1 MQADLGTL
9 KATLLELP
17 ALGQSSASA
26 MYSKLVAKEV
36 APAEHLLKLVQTP
49 EELLEET
56 VAEMDRT
63 GVKIDL
69 GKILELKGLKKAD
82 TERIIEAYNMMHSSA
97 SEGGKKIKKL
107 FNLGA

>member
-26 MYSKLVAKEV
+26 MYAKLVAKEV
-36 APAEHLLKLVQTP
+36 AAAEHVLKLVLTP

-82 TERIIEAYNMMHSSA
+82 TERIVEAYNMMHTSA

-107 FNLGA
+107 FNLGT